1 MGLAP
6 AEKLV
11 MPGSSQPARAN
22 TATNRNAHHLRHWV
36 QFMSSPRRTKSEAR
50 FRAAL
55 TVTRL
60 RYPIGADKASSRSPA
75 RLVPA
80 CHVPTVWGFSP
91 IYPRAVRL
99 LAHPRRDNRTRS
111 RPNWRL
117 AAGAPERSA
126 AHDLQPF
133 APTGTLPRNEHAQI
147 VTRRHRGHGRPRRPR
162 RSGRGVQGHRDGGTR
177 REARGP

>member
-11 MPGSSQPARAN
+11 MPGSSQPGRAN

-36 QFMSSPRRTKSEAR
+36 QFMSSPRRTKSETR
-50 FRAAL
+50 LRAEL

-60 RYPIGADKASSRSPA
+60 RNYPIGAEKASRGSPA
-75 RLVPA
+75 RLVCLPRPDRLGLFA
-80 CHVPTVWGFSP
+80 HL
-91 IYPRAVRL
+91 PRAVRL

-126 AHDLQPF
+126 
-133 APTGTLPRNEHAQI
+133 
-147 VTRRHRGHGRPRRPR
+147 
-162 RSGRGVQGHRDGGTR
+162 
-177 REARGP
+177 